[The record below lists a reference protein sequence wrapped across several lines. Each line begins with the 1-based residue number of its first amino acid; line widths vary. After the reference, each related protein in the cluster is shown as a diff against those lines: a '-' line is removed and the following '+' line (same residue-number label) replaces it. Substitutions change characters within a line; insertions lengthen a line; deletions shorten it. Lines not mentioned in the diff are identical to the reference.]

1 MSTCTHKTSR
11 AKCLVGARA
20 LVRAARRHVIQ
31 NPPTQQGPMWRRV
44 GQETA
49 GDVYDAYGRL
59 VPPDTAETWSR
70 AGAERNVPEQEPE
83 AA

>member
-1 MSTCTHKTSR
+1 
-11 AKCLVGARA
+11 
-20 LVRAARRHVIQ
+20 
-31 NPPTQQGPMWRRV
+31 MWRRV